1 MIGIRSRRR
10 HGVEAEGTETGAEGD
25 REWKKTKEMG
35 ENRRE
40 NLGGREG
47 KMTDKRWRAE
57 RGGDRG
63 QTV

>member
-1 MIGIRSRRR
+1 M
-10 HGVEAEGTETGAEGD
+10 EAEGTETGTEGD
-25 REWKKTKEMG
+25 REWKKTKEMD

-40 NLGGREG
+40 NLGGGGGQG
-47 KMTDKRWRAE
+47 KMTDQRWRAE

>member
-1 MIGIRSRRR
+1 M
-10 HGVEAEGTETGAEGD
+10 EAEGTETGAEGD